1 MERMPSLSVSAQ
13 AQADLG
19 RVNEKL
25 EAAIESLTRGGP
37 LDPQSSVEPC
47 CALLREAAS
56 FLEKVHRARPVAPA
70 GPVLVSLLRQVQAR
84 CARVQ
89 LLLDAAAA
97 LCRGWL
103 QASPA
108 ADADYTPEG
117 AWARVSAPVR
127 LRLEA

>member
-37 LDPQSSVEPC
+37 LSPQLNVGPC
-47 CALLREAAS
+47 CALLQEAAS
-56 FLEKVHRARPVAPA
+56 LLEKVHRVRLVAPA
-70 GPVLVSLLRQVQAR
+70 GPVLVSLLGQVQAR

-89 LLLDAAAA
+89 LLLDASAA

-103 QASPA
+103 AASPA
-108 ADADYTPEG
+108 PDPDYTPEG
-117 AWARVSAPVR
+117 GWAHISAPVR
-127 LRLEA
+127 LALEG